1 MMSYT
6 RESMELSRKVSVVV
20 PTLNAPEFVAA
31 INALLQHTAV
41 GYELVI
47 VADTPDEKRRQQ
59 LTVLEYQYGAKVI
72 INAAR
77 QGVPKAMN
85 QGIAAATRQY
95 VMLLNDDVEVRTADW
110 LSPLVRALDRQPEL
124 GMVSPRCTYKDRDE
138 AGYFAAV
145 GEASLM
151 TRAMLD
157 KVGRFDEDEAY
168 RHLGT
173 DGDYYMRLTKA
184 GYTPRGIDSV
194 VVYHHVGKT
203 IVGDLLGK
211 PALEMAC
218 MKKLTAVYGDAIK
231 VDQHRFPA
239 YSDVAPVAVPIQ
251 PPAQPDSAPAS
262 VPGKT
267 VTQPGQLLWCTRR
280 VDRMHPGT
288 TGVIATLRSAPPPA
302 GTSTLPVIRG
312 PNDPLH
318 IALFASALIPVPPV
332 GYGGLERIV
341 YDLAVAL
348 AQQGQKVTLFA
359 PDGSQAEGCEIVT
372 FGPAAMTPN
381 CDWLEAERTRYQQ
394 VRERLKNGF
403 DIIHSH
409 DWFGLAYG
417 LRKRNPALRIC
428 HTHHGGMDMRWWGQS
443 KPPFA
448 TNIFGISNWMAQVY
462 GSRGVSAKAV
472 YNGVSLDKY
481 RFQPNKGDR
490 LAFVG
495 RASTFKQPH
504 VAVEVA
510 KRLGMPIDLVCG
522 TFVDSD
528 DYMRNLKAMC
538 DGKQVCWIEDPPQDE
553 KVRIMKNARCILFPS
568 KMGEPFGLVP
578 AEAMACGTPV
588 VGLADGAVSEVVEDG
603 VTGYVVPGLYDGN
616 GQISEVTLNALCE
629 AVKKVGTI
637 GPMACR
643 QRVER
648 LFSREVMAANYL
660 KAYRD
665 ILAGMEW

>member
-1 MMSYT
+1 MYV
-6 RESMELSRKVSVVV
+6 RESRDLARKVSVVV
-20 PTLNAPEFVAA
+20 CTLNAPEFVAG
-31 INALLQHTAV
+31 INSLLQHTAV
-41 GYELVI
+41 GYELII
-47 VADTPDEKRRQQ
+47 VADTPDEKRRSQ
-59 LTVLEYQYGAKVI
+59 LNTLEHQYGAKVI
-72 INAAR
+72 VNQAR

-85 QGIAAATRQY
+85 MGIAASTRQY
-95 VMLLNDDVEVRTADW
+95 VMLLNDDVEVRTPDW
-110 LSPLVRALDRQPEL
+110 LTSLVQALDKHPEL
-124 GMVSPRCTYKDRDE
+124 GMVSPRCTYRDRDE
-138 AGYFAAV
+138 AGYYAAV

-157 KVGRFDEDEAY
+157 KVGKFDEDEAY

-173 DGDYYMRLTKA
+173 DGDYYMRLTRA

-218 MKKLTAVYGDAIK
+218 MKKLEAVYGDAIK

-239 YSDVAPVAVPIQ
+239 YSDVAPVPVPIQ
-251 PPAQPDSAPAS
+251 PPAPVRPFVAHMSGDA
-262 VPGKT
+262 
-267 VTQPGQLLWCTRR
+267 TQPGQLLFKRGSSPT
-280 VDRMHPGT
+280 V
-288 TGVIATLRSAPPPA
+288 LPPS
-302 GTSTLPVIRG
+302 GTSTLPVQRG

-348 AQQGQKVTLFA
+348 AQKGQKVTLFA
-359 PDGSQAEGCEIVT
+359 PDGSHAEGCEVVT

-381 CDWLEAERTRYQQ
+381 CNWLEAERVRYQKM
-394 VRERLKNGF
+394 RERLNNGF
-403 DIIHSH
+403 DVIHSH
-409 DWFGLAYG
+409 DWFGFG
-417 LRKRNPALRIC
+417 FGMRKANPALRIC
-428 HTHHGGMDMRWWGQS
+428 HTHHGGMDMRWWGT
-443 KPPFA
+443 KAPFP
-448 TNIFGISNWMAQVY
+448 TNIFGISEWMARVY
-462 GSRGVSAKAV
+462 ANQGVSARPV
-472 YNGVSLDKY
+472 HNGVSLAKY

-528 DYMRNLKAMC
+528 EYMRNLKAMC
-538 DGKQVCWIEDPPQDE
+538 DGKQVCWVEDPPQDE
-553 KVRIMKNARCILFPS
+553 KVRIMQNARCVLFPS
-568 KMGEPFGLVP
+568 HMGEPFGLVP

-588 VGLADGAVSEVVEDG
+588 VALDDGAVREVVEDG
-603 VTGYVVPGLYDGN
+603 KTGYVVSGAYTSDN
-616 GQISEVTLNALCE
+616 RISEETLTALCE
-629 AVKKVGTI
+629 SVKRVGAI
-637 GPMACR
+637 SPQACR
-643 QRVER
+643 ERVER
-648 LFSREVMAANYL
+648 LFSREVMADNYM

-665 ILAGMEW
+665 ILAGREW